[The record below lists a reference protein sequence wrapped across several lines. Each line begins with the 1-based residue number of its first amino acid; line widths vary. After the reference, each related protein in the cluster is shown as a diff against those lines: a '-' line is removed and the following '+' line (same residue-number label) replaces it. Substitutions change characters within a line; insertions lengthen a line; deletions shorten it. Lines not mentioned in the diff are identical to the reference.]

1 MKLCMYLFPEVTL
14 VDKHGCYPSVDF
26 GVPETWVGEKGQQ
39 RICLVVLSQV
49 ETTSIQYVAV

>member
-1 MKLCMYLFPEVTL
+1 MYLFPEVTL

-26 GVPETWVGEKGQQ
+26 GIPETQVGEKGQQ